1 MTGLPADLER
11 ALDALARM
19 LPGWRAHLRA
29 ADAFWPQF
37 DALSAQV
44 LARAPDGRVRAQV
57 RARLDALLAAE
68 GLTRPADAERG
79 GRHDRPVPWVP
90 PVPAAEVPAVRDLRR
105 QNR

>member
-1 MTGLPADLER
+1 MTGLPVDVER
-11 ALDALARM
+11 AFGALARM
-19 LPGWRAHLRA
+19 LPVWRSHLRA

-37 DALSAQV
+37 DALSAQL
-44 LARAPDGRVRAQV
+44 LARVPDGPMRARV

-79 GRHDRPVPWVP
+79 GRHDRPVQWVP
-90 PVPAAEVPAVRDLRR
+90 PVAAAEVPAARDHRR